1 MPTYQTTNPLARA
14 NPLRSIVM
22 FRPAAEVLRKPVALY
37 TVPGLVA
44 AVDPDWQPQAPLV
57 LTDRQTAERTLAN
70 AEAALREA
78 VRCYDAA
85 RAGIGE
91 ANATTSKAVVIGG
104 RVIVPAKAFSA
115 DTIRARKSAAF
126 RLMNQRRRELNRDR
140 RRVDA
145 ARAMLGLPSLAV
157 VEEREVVA
165 KVVRASKRRSI
176 PIAQAA
182 LSV

>member
-1 MPTYQTTNPLARA
+1 MPTYQTNNPLARS
-14 NPLRSIVM
+14 NPIRSVAM
-22 FRPAAEVLRKPVALY
+22 FRPAAEVLRKPIPLY

-44 AVDPDWQPQAPLV
+44 AIDPDWQPQAPLV
-57 LTDRQTAERTLAN
+57 LTDRQTAERGLAN

-78 VRCYDAA
+78 VRCYAAA

-91 ANATTSKAVVIGG
+91 ANATASKAVVIGG

-115 DTIRARKSAAF
+115 DAIRARKSAAF
-126 RLMNQRRRELNRDR
+126 RLFNQRRRELNRDR

-145 ARAMLGLPSLAV
+145 ARLVLGLPALAT

-165 KVVRASKRRSI
+165 KVIRASKRR
-176 PIAQAA
+176 PVTA
-182 LSV
+182 LVSSAV